1 MASIIRIK
9 RSPTSGNPSVLGAGE
24 LAYSALAGTQSNG
37 GDRLYVGFGTETAGD
52 AANHFVIGG
61 KYFTDMLDHVQ
72 GTNTASSALITD
84 ASGKI
89 DVLKTTNL
97 QIGGS
102 GVTNYIQ
109 STDTNGNIVLDPNG
123 TGYVSIVGTNAL
135 VIPVGTT
142 LQQGPAVTG
151 ALRFNSDTSSFEGY
165 GGSAWGSLG
174 GVRSA
179 DGLTFI
185 RAETSAGN
193 SNGELEFFAEDAAG
207 TTATKYAGLNRT
219 RLAVI
224 PTTTSTS
231 TSSGALTVAGGVG
244 IAENLWIGGTA
255 NVAGATT
262 LQAAL
267 TYGGVTLSNAV
278 TGTGNMVLSVSPTF
292 TGTIVAPNAN
302 SISVGTP
309 TLGTLTGAATFST
322 STSVTD
328 GIAVLNQVL
337 SKLVPS
343 QPVSFPNSV
352 SLTISGLTSYR
363 IAVAQAS
370 QALNG
375 NTGLQVAAGSTVS
388 TLRASTFS
396 TNTFTTQGPGDSG
409 TIGVY
414 RNTSLTASHV
424 LTVGNTTATVV
435 TASVTATT
443 NASAVVTMTATAGV
457 IQAGHKFLASGTGFG
472 GLTSGAYYYVVSVA
486 GTQVT
491 LKLYDNTNGGSIG
504 ANFSASSTATGT
516 MTFTAQ
522 GDAGTTTTSNTSLVI
537 ANNLAYPTGTPG
549 FWETIDISASGTAV
563 SAGWNTAQI
572 QHSGASNTNIAAWYY
587 DSSAPGT
594 PVVTPTA
601 ITAPASPTYKYS
613 STVPHYDGS
622 AANAFTLS
630 ATATRLSGDC
640 YPTSDTFATGTAGG
654 AFAAPASVTY
664 SGASVS
670 TPLAANLYVASG
682 SATIPTTSQ
691 IITGFGSSSTGP
703 SLVVANSYANGTG
716 VFTSTLA
723 ATVLYKSTTVG
734 TASVLDEGSIYFASA
749 VGGSTTAGYRVPNPG
764 SADTPAFTAGQTA
777 FNSQSGT
784 LQTYDA
790 KVVANVLK
798 YDVTNYATGYLPAGP
813 NFSAH
818 GANQYFTF
826 VFVRTG
832 VSKFNI
838 SYTTSSGIAGMWV
851 AMPGTGGTSGT
862 TSTLNKWLSM
872 GIDNSLAD
880 GAALGGNINLAGT
893 GAQSVNASFG
903 TLSSTN
909 ATNNEIWV
917 RIKLTSGQSISALAL
932 GASTN

>member
-9 RSPTSGNPSVLGAGE
+9 RSSTSGNPGTLGAGE
-24 LAYSALAGTQSNG
+24 VAYSALTGTQSNG
-37 GDRLYVGFGTETAGD
+37 GDRLYIGFGTETAGD

-61 KYFTDMLDHVQ
+61 KYFTDMLDHVH
-72 GTNTASSALITD
+72 GTNTADSALITD
-84 ASGKI
+84 ASGKL

-123 TGYVSIVGTNAL
+123 TGYVQIIGTNAL
-135 VIPVGTT
+135 VIPAGTT
-142 LQQGPAVTG
+142 AQQGPATQG
-151 ALRFNSDTSSFEGY
+151 GIRYNTDNSAFEGY
-165 GGSAWGSLG
+165 NGTSWTSLG
-174 GVRSA
+174 GVRSV
-179 DGLTFI
+179 DGLTYI
-185 RAETSAGN
+185 RAESSSGTSN
-193 SNGELEFFAEDAAG
+193 DELEFFAAAADN

-219 RLAVI
+219 RLAVL

-231 TSSGALTVAGGVG
+231 TSTGALVVSGGTG
-244 IAENLWIGGTA
+244 IAENLWVGGTTNLA
-255 NVAGATT
+255 S
-262 LQAAL
+262 AL

-278 TGTGNMVLSVSPTF
+278 TGTGNMVLSASPTF

-302 SISVGTP
+302 SIAVGTP
-309 TLGTLTGAATFST
+309 ALGTLTGAATFTT

-343 QPVSFPNSV
+343 QPSSFPNSV
-352 SLTISGLTSYR
+352 SLTISGTTNYR
-363 IAVAQAS
+363 IAVAQGS

-375 NTGLQVAAGSTVS
+375 NSGLQVAAGSTVS

-396 TNTFTTQGPGDSG
+396 TNTFTTLGPGDSG
-409 TIGVY
+409 TVSVY
-414 RNTSLTASHV
+414 RNGSLTASHV

-472 GLTSGAYYYVVSVA
+472 GLTSGAYYYVQSVA

-491 LKLYDNTNGGSIG
+491 LKVYDNTNGGSVG
-504 ANFSASSTATGT
+504 ANFSASATATGT

-563 SAGWNTAQI
+563 SSGWNTVQI
-572 QHSGASNTNIAAWYY
+572 QHSGASNTNTASWYY

-594 PVVTPTA
+594 AVATPVS

-613 STVPHYDGS
+613 STVPHFDGGS
-622 AANAFTLS
+622 ANAWTLS
-630 ATATRLSGDC
+630 TNVGKLSGDM
-640 YPTSDTFATGTAGG
+640 YPTSDTFFTGTAGG

-664 SGASVS
+664 SGASIS
-670 TPLAANLYVASG
+670 TPLPANYL
-682 SATIPTTSQ
+682 SATTVAVSTTSQ
-691 IITGFGSSSTGP
+691 VITGFGSSSTGP
-703 SLVVANSYANGTG
+703 SVVVQNSYAQGTG

-723 ATVLYKSTTVG
+723 GTVLYKSTTVG

-749 VGGSTTAGYRVPNPG
+749 VGGATTAGYRVPNPG
-764 SADTPAFTAGQTA
+764 SSDTPAFTAGQTA
-777 FNSQSGT
+777 FNSQNGT
-784 LQTYDA
+784 IQTYDA
-790 KVVANVLK
+790 KVVANLLK
-798 YDVTNYATGYLPAGP
+798 YDVTNYSTGYYPAGP
-813 NFSAH
+813 NFSGH

-826 VFVRTG
+826 VFIRTG

-862 TSTLNKWLSM
+862 TSTLNKWLSLA
-872 GIDNSLAD
+872 IDNSLAD
-880 GAALGGNINLAGT
+880 GAALGGNINLGGT

-917 RIKLTSGQSISALAL
+917 RIKLTSGQSISAFAL
-932 GASTN
+932 GASTV

>member
-9 RSPTSGNPSVLGAGE
+9 RSSTSGNPGTLGAGE
-24 LAYSALAGTQSNG
+24 VAYSALTGTQSNG
-37 GDRLYVGFGTETAGD
+37 GDRLYIGFGTETAGD
-52 AANHFVIGG
+52 AANHYVIGG
-61 KYFTDMLDHVQ
+61 KYFTDMLDHVH
-72 GTNTASSALITD
+72 GTNTADSALITD

-123 TGYVSIVGTNAL
+123 TGYVQIIGTNAL
-135 VIPVGTT
+135 VIPSGTT
-142 LQQGPAVTG
+142 AQQAPSVTG
-151 ALRFNSDTSSFEGY
+151 AIRFNSDNTAFEGY
-165 GGSAWGSLG
+165 NGSSWTSLG
-174 GVRSA
+174 GVRSV

-185 RAETSAGN
+185 RAETSSGA
-193 SNGELEFFAEDAAG
+193 SNDELEFFAAAADN

-219 RLAVI
+219 RLAVL

-231 TSSGALTVAGGVG
+231 TSTGALVVSGGTG
-244 IAENLWIGGTA
+244 IAENLWVGGTT
-255 NVAGATT
+255 NLAG
-262 LQAAL
+262 AL

-278 TGTGNMVLSVSPTF
+278 TGTGNMVLSASPTF

-302 SISVGTP
+302 SIAVGTP
-309 TLGTLTGAATFST
+309 ALGTLTGAATFTT

-337 SKLVPS
+337 SKLVPT
-343 QPVSFPNSV
+343 QPPSFPNAV
-352 SLTISGLTSYR
+352 SLTISGTTNYR

-370 QALNG
+370 QALNS
-375 NTGLQVAAGSTVS
+375 NSGLQVAAGSTVS

-396 TNTFTTQGPGDSG
+396 TNTFTTLGPGDTG
-409 TIGVY
+409 TVGVY
-414 RNTSLTASHV
+414 RNTSLATSHV
-424 LTVGNTTATVV
+424 MTVGNTTATVV

-443 NASAVVTMTATAGV
+443 NGSAVVTMTSTAGV

-472 GLTSGAYYYVVSVA
+472 GLTSGAYYYVSSIA

-491 LKLYDNTNGGSIG
+491 LATYNNSTGVIGS
-504 ANFSASSTATGT
+504 AFSASATATGS

-522 GDAGTTTTSNTSLVI
+522 GDAGTYTASNTSLVI
-537 ANNLAYPTGTPG
+537 ANNLAYPTSTPG
-549 FWETIDISASGTAV
+549 FWETVDISASGTAV
-563 SAGWNTAQI
+563 SAGWNTVQI
-572 QHSGASNTNIAAWYY
+572 QHSGAGNTNTAAWYY

-594 PVVTPTA
+594 AVATPVS

-613 STVPHYDGS
+613 STVPHFDGGS
-622 AANAFTLS
+622 ANAWSIVTNVGK
-630 ATATRLSGDC
+630 LSGDM
-640 YPTSDTFATGTAGG
+640 YPTSDTFFTGTAGG

-664 SGASVS
+664 SGASIT
-670 TPLAANLYVASG
+670 TPLTANYL
-682 SATIPTTSQ
+682 SATTVGVTTTSQ

-703 SLVVANSYANGTG
+703 SVTVQNSYTPGTG

-723 ATVLYKSTTVG
+723 GTVLYKSTTVG
-734 TASVLDEGSIYFASA
+734 TASILDEGSIYFASA

-764 SADTPAFTAGQTA
+764 SSDTPAFTAGQTA
-777 FNSQSGT
+777 FNSQNGT
-784 LQTYDA
+784 IQTYDA
-790 KVVANVLK
+790 KIVANLLK
-798 YDVTNYATGYLPAGP
+798 YDVTNYSTGYYPAGP

-826 VFVRTG
+826 VFIRTG

-838 SYTTSSGIAGMWV
+838 AYTTSSGIAGMWV

-862 TSTLNKWLSM
+862 TSTLNKWLSL

-932 GASTN
+932 GASTV

>member
-9 RSPTSGNPSVLGAGE
+9 RSSTSGNPGTLGAGE
-24 LAYSALAGTQSNG
+24 IAYSALAGTQSNG
-37 GDRLYVGFGTETAGD
+37 GDRLYIGFGTETAGD

-61 KYFTDMLDHVQ
+61 KYFTDMLNHVH
-72 GTNTASSALITD
+72 GTLTADKAIIVDS
-84 ASGKI
+84 SGKI

-102 GVTNYIQ
+102 GVTNTIQ

-185 RAETSAGN
+185 RAETSAGT
-193 SNGELEFFAEDAAG
+193 SNDELEFFAAAADN

-219 RLAVI
+219 RLAVL

-231 TSSGALTVAGGVG
+231 TTTGALTVAGGVG
-244 IAENLWIGGTA
+244 IVENLWVGGTG
-255 NVAGATT
+255 NISGGFT
-262 LQAAL
+262 LGSTL

-278 TGTGNMVLSVSPTF
+278 TGTGNMVLSASPTF

-309 TLGTLTGAATFST
+309 ALGTLTGAATFTT

-337 SKLVPS
+337 SKLVPA
-343 QPVSFPNSV
+343 QPPSFPNAV
-352 SLTISGLTSYR
+352 SLSITGVTSYR

-375 NTGLQVAAGSTVS
+375 NTGLQVAAGSTIS
-388 TLRASTFS
+388 TLRAATFA
-396 TNTFTTQGPGDSG
+396 TNTFTTLGPGDSG
-409 TIGVY
+409 TVGVY
-414 RNTSLTASHV
+414 RNTSLATSHV
-424 LTVGNTTATVV
+424 MTVGNTTATVV
-435 TASVTATT
+435 TATVTNTT
-443 NASAVVTMTATAGV
+443 NASATVTMVAVTGV

-472 GLTSGAYYYVVSVA
+472 GLSSASYYYVQSIA
-486 GTQVT
+486 GTQAV
-491 LKLYDNTNGGSIG
+491 LKLYDNTTGVIG
-504 ANFSASSTATGT
+504 ANFSASSTASGS

-522 GDAGTTTTSNTSLVI
+522 GDAGTYTASNTSLVI

-549 FWETIDISASGTAV
+549 FWETVDITASGTSV
-563 SAGWNTAQI
+563 PAGWNTVQI
-572 QHSGASNTNIAAWYY
+572 QHSGASNTGTTAWYY

-664 SGASVS
+664 AGASVT

-691 IITGFGSSSTGP
+691 IITGFGSNSTGP

-734 TASVLDEGSIYFASA
+734 STTTLDEGSIFFNSA
-749 VGGSTTAGYRVPNPG
+749 VGGATTPAAYRVPNPG

-790 KVVANVLK
+790 KVIANVLK
-798 YDVTNYATGYLPAGP
+798 YDVTNYTTGYLPAGP

-818 GANQYFTF
+818 GASQYFTF
-826 VFVRTG
+826 VFIRTG

-838 SYTTSSGIAGMWV
+838 TYTTSTGIAGMWV

-862 TSTLNKWLSM
+862 TSTLNKWLNLA
-872 GIDNSLAD
+872 IDNSVAD
-880 GAALGGNINLAGT
+880 GAALGGNLAIATTGT
-893 GAQSVNASFG
+893 VSQNASFG

-909 ATNNEIWV
+909 STNNEIWV
-917 RIKLTSGQSISALAL
+917 RIKLTSAQSISALYL
-932 GASTN
+932 GASTV

>member
-9 RSPTSGNPSVLGAGE
+9 RSPTSGNPSVLAAGE
-24 LAYSALAGTQSNG
+24 IAYSALAGTQSNG
-37 GDRLYVGFGTETAGD
+37 GDRLYVGFGTETGGD
-52 AANHFVIGG
+52 AANHYVIGG
-61 KYFTDMLDHVQ
+61 KYFTDMLDHVT
-72 GTNTASSALITD
+72 GTLTASSAILVD
-84 ASGKI
+84 ANSKI
-89 DVLKTTNL
+89 DQLKTTNL
-97 QIGGS
+97 TIGGA
-102 GVTNYIQ
+102 GVANTIA
-109 STDTNGNIVLDPNG
+109 SSDTNGNILLDPNG

-142 LQQGPAVTG
+142 AQQGPAVTG
-151 ALRFNSDTSSFEGY
+151 ALRFNSETSSFEGY

-185 RAETSAGN
+185 RAETSAGA
-193 SNGELEFFAEDAAG
+193 SNGELEFYAEDAAG

-219 RLAVI
+219 RLAVL

-231 TSSGALTVAGGVG
+231 TSTGALTVAGGVG
-244 IAENLWIGGTA
+244 IAENLWIGGTTNHA
-255 NVAGATT
+255 AATT
-262 LQAAL
+262 FQAAL
-267 TYGGVTLSNAV
+267 TYGGVTLSNSV
-278 TGTGNMVLSVSPTF
+278 TGTGSMVLSASPTF

-309 TLGTLTGAATFST
+309 ALGTLTGAATFTT

-328 GIAVLNQVL
+328 GIAILNQVL
-337 SKLVPS
+337 SKLVPA
-343 QPVSFPNSV
+343 QPAAFPNAV
-352 SLTISGLTSYR
+352 SLVLSPAVTSYR

-375 NTGLQVAAGSTVS
+375 NTGLQVAAGSTVAA
-388 TLRASTFS
+388 LRASTFG
-396 TNTFTTQGPGDSG
+396 TNTFSTQGPGDSG
-409 TIGVY
+409 TVSVY
-414 RNTSLTASHV
+414 RNTALATSHV
-424 LTVGNTTATVV
+424 MTVGNTTATVV
-435 TASVTATT
+435 TATVTNTT
-443 NASAVVTMTATAGV
+443 NLSATVTITAVTGV

-472 GLTSGAYYYVVSVA
+472 GLTSGAYYYVQSIA
-486 GTQVT
+486 GTQAA
-491 LKLYDNTNGGSIG
+491 LKLYNNTTGVIG
-504 ANFSASSTATGT
+504 ADFAASSTASGSL
-516 MTFTAQ
+516 TFTASS
-522 GDAGTTTTSNTSLVI
+522 DAGTYTANNTSLVI
-537 ANNLAYPTGTPG
+537 ANNIAYPVSTPG
-549 FWETIDISASGTAV
+549 FWETVDISASGTAV
-563 SAGWNTAQI
+563 PSGWNTVQI
-572 QHSGASNTNIAAWYY
+572 QHSGAGNTGLTAWYY

-613 STVPHYDGS
+613 STVPHYDGGS
-622 AANAFTLS
+622 ANAFTLS

-640 YPTSDTFATGTAGG
+640 YPVSDNFATGTAGG
-654 AFAAPASVTY
+654 AFGAPATVTY
-664 SGASVS
+664 AGAGVT

-691 IITGFGSSSTGP
+691 IITGFGVSSVGP
-703 SLVVANSYANGTG
+703 TLNVANSYANGSAA
-716 VFTSTLA
+716 FTTLLA
-723 ATVLYKSTTVG
+723 SNVLYKSTTVG
-734 TASVLDEGSIYFASA
+734 TASILDEGSIYFASA
-749 VGGSTTAGYRVPNPG
+749 VGGATTAGYRVPNPG

-826 VFVRTG
+826 VFIRTG

-838 SYTTSSGIAGMWV
+838 TYSTTTGIAGMWV
-851 AMPGTGGTSGT
+851 AMPGTGGISGT
-862 TSTLNKWLSM
+862 TSTLNKWLTLT
-872 GIDNSLAD
+872 IDNSLAD
-880 GAALGGNINLAGT
+880 GAALGGNLSVGSTGT
-893 GAQSVNASFG
+893 VSVNASFG
-903 TLSSTN
+903 TLSSSN

-917 RIKLTSGQSISALAL
+917 RIKLTANQSITAFAL
-932 GASTN
+932 GASTV